1 MDGSY
6 CQYGGY
12 EFAVDLL
19 GISAFHLGLVN
30 LSARPVKSNFKY
42 TVSHKIAVIRSH
54 KIAVIRRKHKI
65 VVIR

>member
-42 TVSHKIAVIRSH
+42 TVSHKIAVIRSWL
-54 KIAVIRRKHKI
+54 
-65 VVIR
+65 